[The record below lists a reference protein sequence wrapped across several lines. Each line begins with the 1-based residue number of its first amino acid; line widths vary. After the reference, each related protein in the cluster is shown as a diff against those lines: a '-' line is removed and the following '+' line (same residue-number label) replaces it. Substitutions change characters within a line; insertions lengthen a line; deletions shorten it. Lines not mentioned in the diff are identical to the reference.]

1 MEGVV
6 SFLPLLKLSYLHY
19 LSEEK
24 INLSFVK
31 LKGALNP
38 TYIFHDLI
46 LISTKIMVSKTKI
59 DNINVWTLLIL
70 SIQHISTLLVGQGN

>member
-19 LSEEK
+19 LPKNK
-24 INLSFVK
+24 IKLSFVK

-46 LISTKIMVSKTKI
+46 SISSKTMVSKTKI
-59 DNINVWTLLIL
+59 DNMNAWTLLIL